1 MVRNAVSVP
10 PQYLLPCPFQNIT
23 CISTV
28 SLLCTRCIPVLPHI
42 SILPS
47 IAFEF
52 ILFKTCQEIW
62 SFLDKGPTSCTAD
75 VEKWR
80 LLKPC
85 DIQQGCS
92 DTGNCRPV
100 IYFPYFLFGFFLF
113 FFSCS
118 WNPFSEGYYFAKKL
132 VSWAVLLNWA
142 NFCYIHVIRL
152 FIRSLTSTIHFT
164 DYDCSLH
171 TMDSVG
177 KGNIIQS
184 DGSRNNLSYVQGKTQ

>member
-52 ILFKTCQEIW
+52 TLFKTCQEIW

-100 IYFPYFLFGFFLF
+100 IYFPYFLFGFFSLF
-113 FFSCS
+113 FFFLQLKPFFRGILFCKKISLMSCIAQLGKFLLYS
-118 WNPFSEGYYFAKKL
+118 CDKIIYKIFNKYYSF
-132 VSWAVLLNWA
+132 
-142 NFCYIHVIRL
+142 HRL
-152 FIRSLTSTIHFT
+152 WLQPPHN
-164 DYDCSLH
+164 
-171 TMDSVG
+171 G
-177 KGNIIQS
+177 
-184 DGSRNNLSYVQGKTQ
+184 